1 MAGQLKAISNA
12 AIGFLGLNTQESGV
26 TLEAGYATKANNCII
41 DKYGRLGSRRGWA
54 TVTSPNANAVGTATF
69 ATNQMTIVPTVAGN
83 FVVGYSY
90 TITSLGTT
98 TNAQWNTI
106 AGTTN
111 VTPTI
116 TYTVGMTFTA
126 ATVGTGSG
134 QARSN
139 SNFSIG
145 DTVVAT
151 GVTSGTYITGNPSSN
166 VYTLS
171 TTPGTLSSRAV
182 STVSGL
188 ASTDYIESMFE
199 FVTVGGISTI
209 LSAGG
214 GKIFTGTTTLN
225 RKLIYGNDSGGPV
238 PLTTQPD
245 YTNFNR
251 WQWAAL
257 QENGG
262 AYAKSYAVAVQ
273 RGKNALVYREGAHSG
288 PFVLQEIG
296 VHYSTNP
303 ANVATFDP
311 DCCHAAFGR
320 MWYGG
325 LSENRLTVFY
335 SGLLDPVDF
344 SGADAGIIDISSK
357 VGNNDEI
364 TAITSHNGYLIV
376 FCKRNIVILSGAET
390 PITDLA
396 VADVIPG
403 VGCIARDSVQQTG
416 NDVIFLSAS
425 GVRALSRTVQEKS
438 MPMRELS
445 LNIRDDLIGNIQGE
459 NVNNIKSVYFERDA
473 FYLLTLPAT
482 KQTICFDL
490 RNILENG
497 AARTTVWTAQGKAV
511 NNDLYTPKAFCS
523 ALDKNLYFG
532 MQGKIARYFGYSDN
546 GVTYRMEYQTSNTD
560 FGEPFSLKILKK
572 AKIIVIGSGGQ
583 DLVFKYGFDYKT
595 NFTGVT
601 FNDGGA
607 STVSE
612 YGIAEY
618 GIGEYSSGIVINEIS
633 LNIGGTGKILQFGI
647 ETDIIG
653 APVSIQQF
661 SVYMKTG
668 KTI

>member
-54 TVTSPNANAVGTATF
+54 TVTTSSTNAVGTATF
-69 ATNQMTIVPTVAGN
+69 ATNQMTVTA
-83 FVVGYSY
+83 
-90 TITSLGTT
+90 TTSGTF
-98 TNAQWNTI
+98 
-106 AGTTN
+106 N
-111 VTPTI
+111 V
-116 TYTVGMTFTA
+116 
-126 ATVGTGSG
+126 
-134 QARSN
+134 
-139 SNFSIG
+139 G

-151 GVTSGTYITGNPSSN
+151 GVTAGTYIIGNPSAN

-182 STVSGL
+182 TTVSGL

-199 FVTVGGISTI
+199 FVKVGGAVTF

-214 GKIFTGTTTLN
+214 GKIFAGTTTLN
-225 RKLIYGNDSGGPV
+225 RKLIYGPDSGGPV
-238 PLTTQPD
+238 PLTTQPSF
-245 YTNFNR
+245 TKNR

-257 QENGG
+257 QENSGT
-262 AYAKSYAVAVQ
+262 AAESYAVAVQ
-273 RGKNALVYREGAHSG
+273 RGENALVYREGAHSG
-288 PFVLQEIG
+288 PFVLQRIG
-296 VHYSTNP
+296 NGYSTNP
-303 ANVATFDP
+303 SGVTLFDP

-320 MWYGG
+320 MWYAG
-325 LSENRLTVFY
+325 LSENRLTVFF

-344 SGADAGIIDISSK
+344 SGADAGVIDISSK

-445 LNIRDDLIGNIQGE
+445 LNIRDDLIGNLQGE
-459 NVNNIKSVYFERDA
+459 DVEGIKSAYFERDA
-473 FYLLTLPAT
+473 FYVLTLPTT
-482 KQTICFDL
+482 KQTIYFDL
-490 RNILENG
+490 RTILENG
-497 AARTTVWTAQGKAV
+497 AARTTVWTAQGR
-511 NNDLYTPKAFCS
+511 DTLGQLYVPKAFCS
-523 ALDKNLYFG
+523 SLDKNLYFG
-532 MQGKIARYFGYSDN
+532 MQGGIGRYFGYSDN
-546 GVTYRMEYQTSNTD
+546 NVNYRMEYQTSNTD
-560 FGEPFSLKILKK
+560 FGEPFTLKILKK
-572 AKIIVIGSGGQ
+572 AKIIVIASGAQ

-595 NFTGVT
+595 DFTGVT
-601 FNDGGA
+601 FDDRNA
-607 STVSE
+607 VSVSE

-618 GIGEYSSGIVINEIS
+618 GIGEYSSGITINEVS

-647 ETDIIG
+647 ETDISG